1 MKHPLRRLAPL
12 LTLLAVLP
20 LACATTGGA
29 RPELPAHAAADP
41 ALAELDFLAGHWVAE
56 NPNGTVNEEVWTP
69 VRGHVAVGTFRQVRL
84 DGDCAFV
91 EFSQIV
97 AEDGTLVLRLRHL
110 HRRLEIAPGREELS
124 VFRLVSLEPGKV
136 VFAGT
141 GAAAEV
147 ASVTY
152 ERVGPDELHQAI
164 GFAEGSAE
172 SAFVTRYTRDRP

>member
-1 MKHPLRRLAPL
+1 LGDLVPGLQAL
-12 LTLLAVLP
+12 LP
-20 LACATTGGA
+20 LACATPGGA
-29 RPELPAHAAADP
+29 RPELPAHAAAAP
-41 ALAELDFLAGHWVAE
+41 ELAALDFLAGHWVAE

-69 VRGHVAVGTFRQVRL
+69 VRGHVTLGTFRQVRL

-91 EFSQIV
+91 EVSQIV
-97 AEDGTLVLRLRHL
+97 AEDDTLVLRLRHL
-110 HRRLEIAPGREELS
+110 HRRLEVAPGREELS
-124 VFRLVSLEPGKV
+124 VFRLESLTPNKV

-141 GAAAEV
+141 GAAAAAEV

-172 SAFVTRYTRDRP
+172 SVFVTRYTRDRP